1 MGTFN
6 KQKRTE
12 YHLITCDHPFM
23 IDIGMNSFTL
33 PDLIDW
39 WNFKDGAGKYINREF
54 FPKPSQ
60 EQDENESIGLAEL
73 IDPTPRYTGSYE
85 FNAWRYEKF
94 NAGNY
99 IKYAILTDK
108 TKDADTWEY
117 YNNNPDISDS
127 DKDPFTIGD
136 LNLNSYTGK
145 TFDRITRELE
155 DFPALSEGI
164 TDNYPVVVSNLIA
177 MNDFYNIR
185 GFEDTEQDNASRK
198 FLNDIRRSKNS
209 GYISWSGV
217 VPLFLNIFE
226 GGQKC
231 VTNED
236 FTFKLYLF
244 DRKKPLDNTK
254 SQAFPDITLATYA
267 IGPDGTNQKGKQD
280 GDSFAIT
287 DDAPDK
293 KVGGKLKTTFR
304 PYDGTFSAGS
314 EQIYGIVTS
323 DIIPAT
329 VFPEDMAQWAEGMD
343 IEEYLKDA
351 VNNQH
356 IQIGSG
362 AAIPIDMQN
371 SNPFQWTPN
380 YANPK
385 GCRAD
390 SKEKVTVKVFNMSP
404 RDFTRGE
411 TVLLTDRYSLWWIDP
426 IASGAE
432 PPVPLKKTVS
442 QWQFTYHMTNQDYFF
457 RFADPTAEEN
467 DNSVSYGNQEDDV
480 DGGYKLNPK
489 VVTCMEA
496 EEALSRKYLA
506 ARYEEDYLAK
516 YGENVKD
523 TDSIEE
529 KDAGKAWPGYAQVT
543 NWDFMG
549 THLAGLREDNAGN
562 NMGNALVLT
571 QTDKNHR
578 GEFLQEFNNYGVQGV
593 GRFTAPFF
601 GCTFPNG
608 YLGGDET
615 SKYVNLNSAVKEGDN
630 FTGKGFY
637 VTGHDIDQNQAFFNK
652 NSYANKEPDNTGVFD
667 PTNDYNNISTNISP
681 YYFFER
687 IYEEQEVADEPH
699 CNIFSSKENFFHLP
713 ADIGVNGSFNADYGG
728 PILSLNKVQ
737 EYITN
742 SKISNWASP
751 TKVYENFHDFWLD
764 SGSFQWLFNIV
775 DSETKQETN
784 NPDNS
789 TFDIRPRNPNRVEFR
804 PLRDSVFA
812 QFDPPQLIITGTPAG
827 VDASGNPTPDTR
839 VGDAHLPFPAR
850 ALVAQGFNNYPAFDA
865 AQPVTG
871 IINISRYGGT
881 APLWGRKTKERLLAN
896 DGVDH
901 PAGFNVPENSA
912 SVAAGSTRGL
922 IFGLQVKLPPDP
934 EDPNSSI
941 LDAYTKIAN
950 TLNSKDVGFHL
961 NDNPFGLQGGFIM
974 PFKYN
979 PWYTEGPGLHLEWNK
994 LNDGAW
1000 YQTLDTIY
1008 PNYITNNHYGATD
1021 NNKQRGAYGVIG
1033 AVCTSEMQA
1042 GVQFKTG
1049 NVLGQPHA
1057 FLSNVFYPSW
1067 GARQDL
1073 TYSDPNTTAL
1083 FVKIYE
1089 AWPRDQTIFDA
1100 RFYAVH
1106 HFNDGN
1112 RLQPQEVTEP
1122 PLDFKRRPW
1131 EVGYQFGEIL
1141 TYGERNP
1148 LTQQLLRPDETLP
1161 FTFTYSDGTQ
1171 QISEVQV
1178 HTYVDDDGVLRQP
1191 FPVSGIPVVHDKTI
1205 TNVDTKIPSIFSN
1218 GTVDLEVTN
1227 EDRRPERATFEIESL
1242 FDYEDTGGVEN
1253 KLLRTTLI
1261 HSEGAVIPEN
1271 TSNYVIDGDVVKNLK
1286 TYIVDNFSDVDGYI
1300 YEDYLEKYQKYTPL
1314 VPTSLWNVD
1323 PNRRA
1328 RLLPWIYRK
1337 HDIGFAYTS
1346 VGLLFNPG
1354 FIDFENVQPEQT
1366 LHDIIKAQIDKN
1378 IIVAESGAGY
1388 KVGNI
1393 FTVTGGTG
1401 SDVQMRISETGV
1413 DGSVAQLQ
1421 WISEEESVAGN
1432 QVDRPLIG
1440 YGFLPTDFLSGEI
1453 SGITPETTSNLKI
1466 TPVGNSN
1473 RSFKAYFVA
1482 GYTNYEEFIDRKPQ
1496 VVTEI
1501 KDAYRI
1507 SAPNSKD
1514 GESGSVSWR
1523 DNQDVQIISLG
1534 AQPLVLG
1541 DGTAFV
1547 ATPGG
1552 LQNTDHIVGTNT
1564 RSINLNYD
1572 REKSNP
1578 NVLKGTYSKYDMFFH
1593 FHCDTNHQWIESDG
1607 QPLTFE
1613 NQVDMEI
1620 FPF

>member
-1 MGTFN
+1 
-6 KQKRTE
+6 
-12 YHLITCDHPFM
+12 
-23 IDIGMNSFTL
+23 
-33 PDLIDW
+33 
-39 WNFKDGAGKYINREF
+39 
-54 FPKPSQ
+54 
-60 EQDENESIGLAEL
+60 
-73 IDPTPRYTGSYE
+73 
-85 FNAWRYEKF
+85 
-94 NAGNY
+94 
-99 IKYAILTDK
+99 
-108 TKDADTWEY
+108 
-117 YNNNPDISDS
+117 
-127 DKDPFTIGD
+127 
-136 LNLNSYTGK
+136 
-145 TFDRITRELE
+145 
-155 DFPALSEGI
+155 
-164 TDNYPVVVSNLIA
+164 
-177 MNDFYNIR
+177 
-185 GFEDTEQDNASRK
+185 
-198 FLNDIRRSKNS
+198 
-209 GYISWSGV
+209 
-217 VPLFLNIFE
+217 
-226 GGQKC
+226 
-231 VTNED
+231 
-236 FTFKLYLF
+236 
-244 DRKKPLDNTK
+244 
-254 SQAFPDITLATYA
+254 
-267 IGPDGTNQKGKQD
+267 
-280 GDSFAIT
+280 
-287 DDAPDK
+287 
-293 KVGGKLKTTFR
+293 
-304 PYDGTFSAGS
+304 
-314 EQIYGIVTS
+314 
-323 DIIPAT
+323 
-329 VFPEDMAQWAEGMD
+329 MAQWAEDMD

-351 VNNQH
+351 VNNPH

-467 DNSVSYGNQEDDV
+467 DNNTKNSQEDGI

-506 ARYEEDYLAK
+506 ARDEATYLEK
-516 YGENVKD
+516 YGQDVTD

-529 KDAGKAWPGYAQVT
+529 KDAGKAWPGYAQIT

-549 THLAGLREDNAGN
+549 THLAGLRENNNGD

-637 VTGHDIDQNQAFFNK
+637 VTGQDISSVSQDQAFFNQDK
-652 NSYANKEPDNTGVFD
+652 YGDETALNVFD
-667 PTNDYNNISTNISP
+667 PTHTDNNISTNISP

-687 IYEEQEVADEPH
+687 IYEEQEVQDEPH
-699 CNIFSSKENFFHLP
+699 CNIFSSKQDFFHLP
-713 ADIGVNGSFNADYGG
+713 ADIGVNGSFNAEYGG

-737 EYITN
+737 EYITS
-742 SKISNWASP
+742 SKISDWSSP

-775 DSETKQETN
+775 DSETRQETN

-812 QFDPPQLIITGTPAG
+812 QFDPPQVQIIGEKPDEG
-827 VDASGNPTPDTR
+827 DPDTR
-839 VGDAHLPFPAR
+839 TAQLLNPYPAK
-850 ALVAQGFNNYPAFDA
+850 ALVAQGFNNYNIRDGEPANGSIGISNYG
-865 AQPVTG
+865 PRVNPETG
-871 IINISRYGGT
+871 ELIDGPT
-881 APLWGRKTKERLLAN
+881 PLWGKKTKLRLLAN
-896 DGVDH
+896 DGIDH
-901 PAGFNVPENSA
+901 PDGFDIPDNAA

-922 IFGLQVKLPPDP
+922 IFGLNP
-934 EDPNSSI
+934 
-941 LDAYTKIAN
+941 KIAPID
-950 TLNSKDVGFHL
+950 SE
-961 NDNPFGLQGGFIM
+961 DNGAITSVKNISDQSDIAFEDGPAPALGNGLIM

-979 PWYTEGPGLHLEWNK
+979 PWYTEGPGLHLEWSK
-994 LNDGAW
+994 LNDSAW
-1000 YQTLDTIY
+1000 YATLDTIY
-1008 PNYITNNHYGATD
+1008 PNFITNNQYGATD

-1033 AVCTSEMQA
+1033 AICTSEMQA
-1042 GVQFKTG
+1042 GVQFKTV
-1049 NVLGQPHA
+1049 NILGQPHS
-1057 FLSNVFYPSW
+1057 FLSNVFYSSW

-1106 HFNDGN
+1106 HFNAGN
-1112 RLQPQEVTEP
+1112 RLQPQEVRVP
-1122 PLDFKRRPW
+1122 PLDFIRRPW
-1131 EVGYQFGEIL
+1131 EVGYQFGEIF

-1148 LTQQLLRPDETLP
+1148 LTQQLIRPDETLD
-1161 FTFTYSDGTQ
+1161 FTFTYSSGTQ
-1171 QISEVQV
+1171 QVSEVQV
-1178 HTYVDDDGVLRQP
+1178 QTYVITDGVFTTP
-1191 FPVSGIPVVHDKTI
+1191 FSTSGIPVVHDKTV

-1218 GTVDLEVTN
+1218 GTVDLEATS
-1227 EDRRPERATFEIESL
+1227 EDRRPNRDTFAIESL
-1242 FDYEDTGGVEN
+1242 SDSESTAAAKRPISIYQ
-1253 KLLRTTLI
+1253 
-1261 HSEGAVIPEN
+1261 EGAYITETDQFGNKGDVK
-1271 TSNYVIDGDVVKNLK
+1271 TCNYVIDGDIVKDLGR
-1286 TYIVDNFSDVDGYI
+1286 YIEDEFSGKDGY
-1300 YEDYLEKYQKYTPL
+1300 EFDEYLAKYQKYTPL

-1337 HDIGFAYTS
+1337 HDIGFGYKRQ
-1346 VGLLFNPG
+1346 GLMFDPG
-1354 FIDFENVQPEQT
+1354 FINFEDVQPEQT
-1366 LHDIIKAQIDKN
+1366 LHDIVEAQRSKN
-1378 IIVAESGAGY
+1378 IIVAEPGAGY

-1401 SDVQMRISETGV
+1401 FDVQMRISETGV
-1413 DGSVAQLQ
+1413 DGSVAELQ

-1432 QVDRPLIG
+1432 QVDRPLVG
-1440 YGFLPTDFLSGEI
+1440 YGFLPTDFLSGEAT
-1453 SGITPETTSNLKI
+1453 GITPETTSNLKI

-1507 SAPNSKD
+1507 SAPNNKD

-1552 LQNTDHIVGTNT
+1552 LNNTDHVVGTNT

-1578 NVLKGTYSKYDMFFH
+1578 NVLKGVYSKYDMFFH

>member
-1 MGTFN
+1 MGIFN

-23 IDIGMNSFTL
+23 IDAGMNSFTL
-33 PDLIDW
+33 PELINW
-39 WNFKDGAGKYINREF
+39 WNFKDGRGRYINREF
-54 FPKPSQ
+54 FPKPS
-60 EQDENESIGLAEL
+60 EDQDENESIGLAEL

-99 IKYAILTDK
+99 IKYAILADK

-117 YNNNPDISDS
+117 YNNNPDIPDS

-136 LNLNSYTGK
+136 LNLNSYNRK

-164 TDNYPVVVSNLIA
+164 TDDYPVVVSNLIA

-226 GGQKC
+226 DGQKC
-231 VTNED
+231 VTNEN

-293 KVGGKLKTTFR
+293 KVGGKLRTTFR

-323 DIIPAT
+323 DLIPAT
-329 VFPEDMAQWAEGMD
+329 VFPKDMVQWAEDMD

-351 VNNQH
+351 VNNPH
-356 IQIGSG
+356 IQIGTG
-362 AAIPIDMQN
+362 VAIPIDMQN

-404 RDFTRGE
+404 REFTRGE

-432 PPVPLKKTVS
+432 PPVPLKKTAS
-442 QWQFTYHMTNQDYFF
+442 QWQFTYHMTNQEFF
-457 RFADPTAEEN
+457 YRFADPTA
-467 DNSVSYGNQEDDV
+467 DLGSYDRGQ
-480 DGGYKLNPK
+480 KLNPK
-489 VVTCMEA
+489 VTNCMEA

-506 ARYEEDYLAK
+506 ARNESEYQSK
-516 YGENVKD
+516 YGGSVNLND
-523 TDSIEE
+523 TDSVLE

-543 NWDFMG
+543 SWDFMG
-549 THLAGLREDNAGN
+549 THLAGLRETKGDKKNL
-562 NMGNALVLT
+562 GNALVLT
-571 QTDKNHR
+571 QTTKNHR
-578 GEFLQEFNNYGVQGV
+578 GEFLQEFNNYGIV
-593 GRFTAPFF
+593 GGSRFTAPFF
-601 GCTFPNG
+601 GCAFPEG

-615 SKYVNLNSAVKEGDN
+615 GKYIDLNSAVKDDNGN

-637 VTGHDIDQNQAFFNK
+637 VNGQTTNQLESFFNIASFL
-652 NSYANKEPDNTGVFD
+652 NEDNNNTGVFN
-667 PTNDYNNISTNISP
+667 PTHDDNNISTNISP
-681 YYFFER
+681 LYFLVNL
-687 IYEEQEVADEPH
+687 YNADELAEEPH
-699 CNIFSSKENFFHLP
+699 CNIFSSKENFYHLP
-713 ADIGVNGSFNADYGG
+713 ADIGVNGSFNAEYGG

-737 EYITN
+737 QYLTNPAITEWEEAN
-742 SKISNWASP
+742 Q
-751 TKVYENFHDFWLD
+751 VYDRFHDFWLD
-764 SGSFQWLFNIV
+764 DASFQWLYNPV
-775 DSETKQETN
+775 DSGTKQITN

-804 PLRDSVFA
+804 PLTDSVFA
-812 QFDPPQLIITGTPAG
+812 QFDPPQVQIDGSPPC
-827 VDASGNPTPDTR
+827 ASGRATTTIPY
-839 VGDAHLPFPAR
+839 PAKR
-850 ALVAQGFNNYPAFDA
+850 LVEQGFNNYPEVADGS
-865 AQPVTG
+865 PG
-871 IINISRYGGT
+871 YGSIG
-881 APLWGRKTKERLLAN
+881 ASNYGVDSNNNENPLWGQKTKSRLILE
-896 DGVDH
+896 
-901 PAGFNVPENSA
+901 AGGE
-912 SVAAGSTRGL
+912 GGL
-922 IFGLQVKLPPDP
+922 ILTQNPEKVPSDDCDDEYPSQVITEKQKADYS
-934 EDPNSSI
+934 DVS
-941 LDAYTKIAN
+941 
-950 TLNSKDVGFHL
+950 LNRL
-961 NDNPFGLQGGFIM
+961 IM

-979 PWYTEGPGLHLEWNK
+979 PYYYTEGGKKGLEWDK
-994 LNDGAW
+994 LNLGAW
-1000 YQTLDTIY
+1000 YQILDVIY
-1008 PNYITNNHYGATD
+1008 PNYITKNHYDAYE
-1021 NNKQRGAYGVIG
+1021 NSLSRGAYGVIG
-1033 AVCTSEMQA
+1033 AVCTSEMEA
-1042 GVQFKTG
+1042 GVQVKT
-1049 NVLGQPHA
+1049 NNTLGQPHS

-1106 HFNDGN
+1106 HFNAGN
-1112 RLQPQEVTEP
+1112 RLQPQEE
-1122 PLDFKRRPW
+1122 RRPW

-1141 TYGERNP
+1141 TYGERNL

-1171 QISEVQV
+1171 QVSEVQV
-1178 HTYVDDDGVLRQP
+1178 QTYVDTSGVITTP
-1191 FPVSGIPVVHDKTI
+1191 FPTSGIPVVHDKTV

-1218 GTVDLEVTN
+1218 GTVNLQVTN
-1227 EDRRPERATFEIESL
+1227 QNRLPDIDTFEIESL
-1242 FDYEDTGGVEN
+1242 FDYEDSPSMIFEEGVVTS
-1253 KLLRTTLI
+1253 KLTTC
-1261 HSEGAVIPEN
+1261 
-1271 TSNYVIDGDVVKNLK
+1271 NYVVDGDIVKDLGR
-1286 TYIVDNFSDVDGYI
+1286 YIEDEFSGKDGY
-1300 YEDYLEKYQKYTPL
+1300 EFDKYLKKYQKYTPL

-1337 HDIGFAYTS
+1337 HDIGFAHSTDF
-1346 VGLLFNPG
+1346 GDFNLFGQPG
-1354 FIDFENVQPEQT
+1354 FIQFEDSDGNTLIQPEDT
-1366 LHDIIKAQIDKN
+1366 LHDIIKQQVDKN

-1401 SDVQMRISETGV
+1401 SDVQMRISETGI

-1432 QVDRPLIG
+1432 QVNRPLFG

-1482 GYTNYEEFIDRKPQ
+1482 GFTNYEEFIDRKPQ

-1501 KDAYRI
+1501 KDAYRV
-1507 SAPNSKD
+1507 SAPNNKD
-1514 GESGSVSWR
+1514 GESGSTIWR
-1523 DNQDVQIISLG
+1523 DNQDVAIIQLG
-1534 AQPLVLG
+1534 AQALVLG
-1541 DGTAFV
+1541 DGVSFV

-1552 LQNTDHIVGTNT
+1552 LNNTDHVVGENI
-1564 RSINLNYD
+1564 RSINLDYD

-1578 NVLKGTYSKYDMFFH
+1578 NVLKGAYSKYDLFFH
-1593 FHCDTNHQWIESDG
+1593 FHCDLSHQWLESDG
-1607 QPLTFE
+1607 LPLTFE
-1613 NQVDMEI
+1613 NLVDMEL

>member
-23 IDIGMNSFTL
+23 IDAGMNSFTL

-39 WNFKDGAGKYINREF
+39 WNFKDGKGKYINREF

-60 EQDENESIGLAEL
+60 DQDENESIGLAEL

-99 IKYAILTDK
+99 IKYAILADK
-108 TKDADTWEY
+108 TEDADTWEY
-117 YNNNPDISDS
+117 YNNNPNISDS

-136 LNLNSYTGK
+136 LNLNFYNRK

-164 TDNYPVVVSNLIA
+164 TDDNPVVVSNLIA

-198 FLNDIRRSKNS
+198 FLNDIRRSKNA

-244 DRKKPLDNTK
+244 DRKKPVDNTK
-254 SQAFPDITLATYA
+254 SQAFPDITLASYA
-267 IGPDGTNQKGKQD
+267 VGPDGTNQKGKQD

-314 EQIYGIVTS
+314 EQIYGVITS
-323 DIIPAT
+323 DLIPAT
-329 VFPEDMAQWAEGMD
+329 VFPEDMAEWAEDMD

-351 VNNQH
+351 VNNPH

-362 AAIPIDMQN
+362 LAIPIDMQN

-467 DNSVSYGNQEDDV
+467 ESSGEFADQEDGV
-480 DGGYKLNPK
+480 DGGFKLNPK

-496 EEALSRKYLA
+496 EQALSRKYLA
-506 ARYEEDYLAK
+506 ARDEGSYLEK
-516 YGENVKD
+516 YGEDVTD

-549 THLAGLREDNAGN
+549 THLAGLRENNDGN

-615 SKYVNLNSAVKEGDN
+615 SKYVNLNSAVKEGNN

-637 VTGHDIDQNQAFFNK
+637 VTGHDIDQNQAFFNQDK
-652 NSYANKEPDNTGVFD
+652 YGDETALNVFD
-667 PTNDYNNISTNISP
+667 PTHSDNNISTNISP

-687 IYEEQEVADEPH
+687 IYEEQEVQDEPH
-699 CNIFSSKENFFHLP
+699 CNIFSSKQDFFHLP
-713 ADIGVNGSFNADYGG
+713 ADIGVNGSFNAEYGG

-764 SGSFQWLFNIV
+764 PASFQWLFNIV

-804 PLRDSVFA
+804 PLRDSVVA
-812 QFDPPQLIITGTPAG
+812 QFDPPQVQIFGEKP
-827 VDASGNPTPDTR
+827 SGDDLDTR
-839 VGDAHLPFPAR
+839 TAQLLNPYPAK
-850 ALVAQGFNNYPAFDA
+850 ALVAQGFNNYSNSDG
-865 AQPVTG
+865 QPVGGSIGT
-871 IINISRYGGT
+871 SSYGGST
-881 APLWGRKTKERLLAN
+881 PLWGKKTKQRLLAN
-896 DGVDH
+896 DGAGQSVIFE
-901 PAGFNVPENSA
+901 PAA
-912 SVAAGSTRGL
+912 TGSTRGL
-922 IFGLQVKLPPDP
+922 IFALNPTLVDIDDEDNDPIRNVKQISDATDIAFERGSDGALDNGL
-934 EDPNSSI
+934 
-941 LDAYTKIAN
+941 
-950 TLNSKDVGFHL
+950 
-961 NDNPFGLQGGFIM
+961 IM

-979 PWYTEGPGLHLEWNK
+979 PWYDQGPGLYLEWDK
-994 LNDGAW
+994 LNNNAW
-1000 YQTLDTIY
+1000 YATLDTIY
-1008 PNYITNNHYGATD
+1008 PNYITNNQYGATD

-1106 HFNDGN
+1106 HFNAGN
-1112 RLQPQEVTEP
+1112 RLQPQEVTVL
-1122 PLDFKRRPW
+1122 PLDFIRRPW
-1131 EVGYQFGEIL
+1131 EVGYQFGEIF

-1148 LTQQLLRPDETLP
+1148 LTQQLIRPDETLD
-1161 FTFTYSDGTQ
+1161 FTFTYSSGTQ
-1171 QISEVQV
+1171 QVSEVQV
-1178 HTYVDDDGVLRQP
+1178 QTYVDTDGVITTP
-1191 FPVSGIPVVHDKTI
+1191 FPTSGIPVVHDKTV

-1218 GTVDLEVTN
+1218 GTVDLEVTS
-1227 EDRRPERATFEIESL
+1227 EDRRPDRDTFGIESL
-1242 FDYEDTGGVEN
+1242 FDYEDSPSMIFQEGVVTS
-1253 KLLRTTLI
+1253 KLTTC
-1261 HSEGAVIPEN
+1261 
-1271 TSNYVIDGDVVKNLK
+1271 NYVVDGDIVKDLGR
-1286 TYIVDNFSDVDGYI
+1286 YIEDKFSSKDDYNFDEYLAK
-1300 YEDYLEKYQKYTPL
+1300 YEKYTPL

-1337 HDIGFAYTS
+1337 HDIGFAHST
-1346 VGLLFNPG
+1346 GFGDFNFFAQPG
-1354 FIDFENVQPEQT
+1354 FIQFEDSDGNTLIQPEDT
-1366 LHDIIKAQIDKN
+1366 LHDIIKQQVDRN
-1378 IIVAESGAGY
+1378 IIVAEAGAGY

-1413 DGSVAQLQ
+1413 DGSVAELQ
-1421 WISEEESVAGN
+1421 WITEEESVVGN

-1440 YGFLPTDFLSGEI
+1440 YGFLPTDFLSGEAT
-1453 SGITPETTSNLKI
+1453 GITPETTSNLKI

-1507 SAPNSKD
+1507 SAPNNKD

-1552 LQNTDHIVGTNT
+1552 LNNTDHIVGTNT

-1578 NVLKGTYSKYDMFFH
+1578 NVLKGVYSKYDMFFH